1 MIGAAKSFG
10 VAQAQVSSVEIM
22 QREIVRLE
30 NMLQDLMSI
39 MFEYRHLES
48 LKCSDEIVTAI
59 TQRMSLA

>member
-39 MFEYRHLES
+39 IFEYSHLES